1 MQDLIAS
8 GAAWFDQQRKK
19 HLSVLV
25 EYKPAA
31 AMFSRMV
38 AATIGGSRF
47 EMIDANNQIVRFE
60 SRDFFVSAEDY
71 PENPQRGD
79 KIFETVGGN
88 RKCYQ
93 VTAPGSMQNAW
104 SWADRGQRVR
114 RIHTSLIESD

>member
-19 HLSVLV
+19 HLSVMV
-25 EYKPAA
+25 EYKPAT

-60 SRDFFVSAEDY
+60 SRDFFISAEDY
-71 PENPQRGD
+71 PDKPQRGD
-79 KIFETVGGN
+79 RIFETINGE
-88 RKCYQ
+88 RRCYQ
-93 VTAPGSMQNAW
+93 VTAPGGMQNAW